1 MFPAAQSSTIAN
13 VNTVIIGATGG
24 IGQALARSLPQPQI
38 LVARNPQKL
47 YGLAQEL
54 GSYAVP
60 AEACNELELSAL
72 SQEIAAR
79 GGIQT
84 LVYAVG
90 DVALGGVTQL
100 PREAFERL
108 WNANLL
114 GFALALKHLGAQL
127 APSARIYVIGA
138 RPELVTTKGFAAYAS
153 AKAALSSYARIAELE
168 LKRPITVVL
177 PPAVST
183 PFWARLG
190 MNPPKNAIAPE
201 VVAAALLHDLDKAPS
216 SELQI

>member
-1 MFPAAQSSTIAN
+1 M
-13 VNTVIIGATGG
+13 NTVIIGATGG
-24 IGQALARSLPQPQI
+24 IGQALARGLPQPQI

-47 YGLAQEL
+47 YSLAREL

-72 SQEIAAR
+72 AQEIAAR

-90 DVALGGVTQL
+90 DVALGGVAEL
-100 PREAFERL
+100 SREVFERL

-114 GFALALKHLGAQL
+114 GFALSLKHLGAHL
-127 APSARIYVIGA
+127 LPSARVYAIGA
-138 RPELVTTKGFAAYAS
+138 RPELITTKNFAAYAS

-177 PPAVST
+177 PPAVAT

-190 MNPPKNAIAPE
+190 MNPPKNAIAAD
-201 VVAAALLHDLDKAPS
+201 VVATALLEDLGKPPS
-216 SELQI
+216 PELRI